1 MWFHRRP
8 SCKGRAMSALF
19 GLGNQG
25 LACQPFP
32 VPQPV
37 LTRTGKTSGPCSTS
51 AGCNWLEFTVLR
63 TGAWCSQEK
72 SCAATCLPSH
82 TFFLLPHSSGPVRI
96 TGLLLWFHL
105 SLAVLSNTVSLKRL
119 ITEPWSVP
127 HHLSRLLAFSTS
139 LPPTH
144 RML

>member
-1 MWFHRRP
+1 MWFHRRRP
-8 SCKGRAMSALF
+8 SWKGWAVSALLS
-19 GLGNQG
+19 LGKQG

-37 LTRTGKTSGPCSTS
+37 LTRTDKTLGPHSTS
-51 AGCNWLEFTVLR
+51 AGYNGLEFTVLR

-72 SCAATCLPSH
+72 SCAATCLLSH
-82 TFFLLPHSSGPVRI
+82 TFFLLPHTPGLVGI

-119 ITEPWSVP
+119 ITEP
-127 HHLSRLLAFSTS
+127 
-139 LPPTH
+139 
-144 RML
+144 